1 MGTKIQISPDDTILW
16 PPGKPSPAMGIWR
29 REMRELGFDPD
40 TWRPLEG
47 PSFPREIGARPKAW
61 IAAAALAGLAIAGIL
76 FFS

>member
-16 PPGKPSPAMGIWR
+16 PPGKPSPAMGRWR

-40 TWRPLEG
+40 TWAP
-47 PSFPREIGARPKAW
+47 IGAPDGRGENPRRARSLPALMA
-61 IAAAALAGLAIAGIL
+61 IALALAALAA